1 MIKIKVC
8 GMVDPV
14 NSGEIAKTAPDFIGF
29 LFYPGSKRYVGN
41 APDESLF
48 RNIPSGIM
56 KTGVFVNEE
65 PALIIEIT
73 RRYGLDLVQ
82 LHGNESAEYCNS
94 LRKAGLTIIKA
105 FEISDS
111 FDFMTLNKYSEAC
124 EFFLFDAKTGSSGGS
139 GSKFDWTKID
149 EFHLKKPFFLSGGIG
164 PEDASLVKQI
174 THKSLFAVDINS
186 RFEIRPGI
194 KDRDMIEAFINE
206 IKR

>member
-8 GMVDPV
+8 GIVDPV

-29 LFYPGSKRYVGN
+29 IFYPGSKRYVGKT
-41 APDESLF
+41 PDGYLF
-48 RNIPSGIM
+48 RNIPSGIL

-65 PALIIEIT
+65 PSLIIEIT
-73 RRYGLDLVQ
+73 SRYGLDLVQ

-94 LRKAGLTIIKA
+94 LREAGLTIIKA

-124 EFFLFDAKTGSSGGS
+124 EFFLFDAKTGNSGGS

-149 EFHLKKPFFLSGGIG
+149 EYHLEKPFFLSGGIG

-174 THKSLFAVDINS
+174 DHKSLFAVDINS
-186 RFEIRPGI
+186 KKTF
-194 KDRDMIEAFINE
+194 MIYLFDQ
-206 IKR
+206 

>member
-14 NSGEIAKTAPDFIGF
+14 NLGEIAKTAPDFIGF
-29 LFYPGSKRYVGN
+29 IFYPGSKRYVGN
-41 APDESLF
+41 TPDGSLF
-48 RNIPSGIM
+48 RNIPSGIL

-65 PALIIEIT
+65 PSLIFEIT
-73 RRYGLDLVQ
+73 RCYELDLVQ
-82 LHGNESAEYCNS
+82 LHGSESAEYCSS
-94 LRKAGLTIIKA
+94 LHEAGLTIIKA
-105 FEISDS
+105 FEISNN
-111 FDFMTLNKYSEAC
+111 FDFMTLNKYSEVC
-124 EFFLFDAKTGSSGGS
+124 DFFLFDTKTGSSGGS

-149 EFHLKKPFFLSGGIG
+149 EYPLGKPFFLSGGIG

-174 THKSLFAVDINS
+174 NHKSLFAVDINS

-194 KDRDMIEAFINE
+194 KDRNKVEAFINE